1 MNYDQSIWVIASFKL
16 FIAYVLT
23 LLQVRAW
30 FQKELP
36 SSRLNKTPPI
46 GAPKAAASYKIKYM
60 QHVRFTIRKGPT
72 TVILLQIVMVSPGT
86 QLVKNHESLSI
97 TNKHS

>member
-1 MNYDQSIWVIASFKL
+1 M
-16 FIAYVLT
+16 
-23 LLQVRAW
+23 RAW

-72 TVILLQIVMVSPGT
+72 TVILLQIVMVSPAT
-86 QLVKNHESLSI
+86 HLVKIMSPGPYNQ
-97 TNKHS
+97 

>member
-1 MNYDQSIWVIASFKL
+1 MNYDWSIWVIASLKL

-46 GAPKAAASYKIKYM
+46 GAPKAAEVTKSNTCNMSDLLYL
-60 QHVRFTIRKGPT
+60 KGPT
-72 TVILLQIVMVSPGT
+72 TVILLQIIMVSPRT
-86 QLVKNHESLSI
+86 DHLVKIMSPGP
-97 TNKHS
+97 